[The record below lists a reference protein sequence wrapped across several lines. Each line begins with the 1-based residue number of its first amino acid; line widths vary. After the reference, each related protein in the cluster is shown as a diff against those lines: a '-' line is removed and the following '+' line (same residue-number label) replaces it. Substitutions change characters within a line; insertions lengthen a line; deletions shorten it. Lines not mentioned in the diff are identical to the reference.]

1 MMHLHFISVPDMFF
15 LCCISLRFF
24 SANSCACVAANRHG
38 GESFLSVEGQLHS
51 LARSLA
57 LSLHTPH
64 GRGAERGE
72 RDEKTSADRFRANR
86 ERKKEKKEGSRKSES
101 ERDLDVRAITAAES
115 GSMQ

>member
-1 MMHLHFISVPDMFF
+1 MVVN
-15 LCCISLRFF
+15 RF
-24 SANSCACVAANRHG
+24 CLLKG
-38 GESFLSVEGQLHS
+38 SFTLL
-51 LARSLA
+51 LARSLF
-57 LSLHTPH
+57 LCTPH